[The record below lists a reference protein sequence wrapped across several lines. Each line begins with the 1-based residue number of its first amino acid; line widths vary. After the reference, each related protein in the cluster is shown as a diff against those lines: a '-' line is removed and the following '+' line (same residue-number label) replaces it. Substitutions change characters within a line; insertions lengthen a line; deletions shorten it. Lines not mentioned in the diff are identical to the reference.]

1 MTSTDLSENDV
12 DELGAFLFD
21 TCDNVSRWLPPPLWI
36 PTWRSEAEQECRN
49 TEQGQLGPWG
59 EDPVRAVYAGGALY
73 LDTILDCLRNLA
85 RTLTPETT
93 HYVTEALARAAME
106 AGAVLFW
113 LLQPGIGARLRVAR
127 FWLVRASGAEYLDE
141 AVQKIDPSA
150 AGTYGETPAMVEAAI
165 QSLDLNYTRQQ
176 NPRTRRWVWTC
187 EDERLPGYTARATS
201 FEAAVSM
208 TAAYAIYSAPAHAE
222 WHAVVG
228 RFREVILPGGHRM
241 LSLRPDRE
249 AVAAAVLASAGFA
262 IKPTE
267 LALRLLGRTA
277 RLTEF
282 GYHARRADDLIHRL
296 GLPADWS
303 RWRP

>member
-1 MTSTDLSENDV
+1 VTSADLSENDV
-12 DELGAFLFD
+12 DELGAFLLD
-21 TCDNVSRWLPPPLWI
+21 TCESVSRWLPPPVWI

-73 LDTILDCLRNLA
+73 LDTILECLRGLA
-85 RTLTPETT
+85 RTLTPEAT

-127 FWLVRASGAEYLDE
+127 LWLIRASGAEYLEE
-141 AVQKIDPSA
+141 AVQKMDPSA

-165 QSLDLNYTRQQ
+165 QSLRLNYTRQRD
-176 NPRTRRWVWTC
+176 PRTRRWVWTC
-187 EDERLPGYTARATS
+187 EGEKLPGYTVRATS
-201 FEAAVSM
+201 FEAAVNM

-228 RFREVILPGGHRM
+228 RFQEVILPGGQRM

-249 AVAAAVLASAGFA
+249 AVAATVLASAGFA

-277 RLTEF
+277 RLAEF
-282 GYHARRADDLIHRL
+282 GYHARRADELIHRL